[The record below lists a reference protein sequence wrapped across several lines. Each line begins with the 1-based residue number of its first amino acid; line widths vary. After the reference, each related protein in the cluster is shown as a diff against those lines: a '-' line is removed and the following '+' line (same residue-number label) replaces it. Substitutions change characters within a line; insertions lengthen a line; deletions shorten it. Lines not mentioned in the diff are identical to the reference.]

1 MEVPSAPRQWTG
13 PRGPLMLQTMT
24 SLRRLLGFLF
34 AITPAVPTMPAGAVL
49 LAQSPA
55 PEPAAGDTAPGESG
69 VFIIRHAGD
78 TVATERFSRTATTL
92 QGTLAIRNSKGTL
105 EAYQAVVA
113 PDASVPLIEV
123 TVRESKDSGRTNGR
137 ILQRA
142 RVIFKEDSAAVDDMG
157 NRGIQTRIFGT
168 ERGAVPYLNLSFA
181 LLEQAV
187 RRWRA
192 ATPVATRVPFFNL
205 GGGQTVDARVS
216 KLGADSISMA
226 IGSVEFHLRVDA
238 AGRVLGGTIPA
249 QQLVAERMAGS

>member
-1 MEVPSAPRQWTG
+1 
-13 PRGPLMLQTMT
+13 MLQAMT
-24 SLRRLLGFLF
+24 PLRRFPGFL
-34 AITPAVPTMPAGAVL
+34 ALAVTPAVLMSVGTAL
-49 LAQSPA
+49 LAQSAA
-55 PEPAAGDTAPGESG
+55 PEAAAGDTVPGETG

-78 TVATERFSRTATTL
+78 TVATERFARTATTL

-105 EAYQAVVA
+105 EVYQAVVA

-123 TVRESKDSGRTNGR
+123 TVRESRDSGLTNGR

-157 NRGIQTRIFGT
+157 SRGIQTRVFGT

-192 ATPVATRVPFFNL
+192 AAPVATQVPFFNL

-216 KLGADSISMA
+216 KLGADSISVA
-226 IGSVEFHLRVDA
+226 IGSVEFHLRVDP
-238 AGRVLGGTIPA
+238 AGRLLGGTIPS
-249 QQLVAERMAGS
+249 QQLVAERVAGS